1 MTKWKQLGSI
11 NLLEIEKNNP
21 INLDAQLHYGEL
33 EIKNATYKLSCNE
46 FIIHPQVP
54 YPEYLGSG
62 YLGALVQ

>member
-33 EIKNATYKLSCNE
+33 EIKNATYIGQLNSQNKREGIGRHLTKDCHLYE
-46 FIIHPQVP
+46 GQF
-54 YPEYLGSG
+54 
-62 YLGALVQ
+62 